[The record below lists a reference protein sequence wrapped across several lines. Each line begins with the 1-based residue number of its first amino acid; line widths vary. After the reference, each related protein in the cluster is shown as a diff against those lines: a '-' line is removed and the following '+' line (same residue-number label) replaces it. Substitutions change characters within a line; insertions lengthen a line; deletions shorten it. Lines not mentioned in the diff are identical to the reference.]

1 MALRQGGTEMK
12 QGVGLSA
19 RWKWE
24 FHVRNKETNE
34 REVFVEDVHNAIVNA
49 GLNWFLNTT
58 VGSSDAGGNTVYV
71 GLKLAGAVD
80 SASTLA
86 SHGTWTEFEEY
97 TGDRK
102 NYLPA
107 AAANGQI
114 TNSSSKCTFAITSQG
129 TVAGGFACHGA
140 DVSSKGVDAG
150 TLISASNIASA
161 RSVDSGDTINLTITY
176 VASNQ

>member
-1 MALRQGGTEMK
+1 MK

-19 RWKWE
+19 RWRWE
-24 FHVRNKETNE
+24 FNIRNKKTNR
-34 REVFVEDVHNAIVNA
+34 REVFIDENSNAIVNA

-58 VGSSDAGGNTVYV
+58 VGSSDAGGNTVFV

-86 SHGTWTEFEEY
+86 SHGTWTEFAEY
-97 TGDRK
+97 SGHRK

-140 DVSSKGVDAG
+140 DVESKDTTAG
-150 TLISASNIASA
+150 TLISASDIASA

>member
-1 MALRQGGTEMK
+1 MK
-12 QGVGLSA
+12 DGLGIGA
-19 RWKWE
+19 VWRWE
-24 FHVRNKETNE
+24 FHIRDKKTGKRVTSVE
-34 REVFVEDVHNAIVNA
+34 EVKNAVVDA

-71 GLKLAGAVD
+71 GLKLAGDVD
-80 SASTLA
+80 SADTLA
-86 SHGTWTEFEEY
+86 SHGGWTEFQEY
-97 TGDRK
+97 SDHRK

-129 TVAGGFACHGA
+129 TVAGGFACHGS
-140 DVSSKGVDAG
+140 DVESKDTTAG
-150 TLISASNIASA
+150 TLISASDINSA
-161 RSVDSGDTINLTITY
+161 RAVDSGDTINLTITY